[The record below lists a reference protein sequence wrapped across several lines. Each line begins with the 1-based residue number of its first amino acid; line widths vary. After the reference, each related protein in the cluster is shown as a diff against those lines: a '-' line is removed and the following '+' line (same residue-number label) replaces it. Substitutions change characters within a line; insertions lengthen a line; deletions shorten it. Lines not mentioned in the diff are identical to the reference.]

1 MKYRTLGRTGAE
13 ISEIIFACGETPG
26 LMSTDNLELMSQVV
40 RRTLDCGV
48 NWFDTAARAAN
59 GKAEA
64 NLGAI
69 LKEFGAK
76 PRIATKIHIDPAN
89 TKDIPGQVERALSD
103 SLKRLQ
109 VESIDLY
116 QLGNWIEGVSTEHA
130 LKTEDVLGRVGAI
143 ASIEKMRDQGLAKW
157 IGITA
162 LGDTGLCRRLIESG
176 RIDTAQVFFN
186 MINPTAAHLVPRSTM
201 GTTARKASRGQDF
214 TGVLETCRKHNVGVI
229 GIRTLAAGAIVGYMT
244 DYASR
249 IVTKDTDVDDVARK
263 AVEVRKVLADRAGNY
278 AQAAV
283 RFALSFPGI
292 AAVDYTANTIDHLEE
307 GVVAVDMG
315 PLDAGLLAELDR
327 LYQSD
332 FGTKQVS

>member
-1 MKYRTLGRTGAE
+1 MKYRKLGRTGAD

-26 LMSTDNLELMSQVV
+26 LMSGDDRALMTRLVKGA
-40 RRTLDCGV
+40 LDGGI

-64 NLGAI
+64 NLGSI
-69 LKEFGAK
+69 LKELGAK
-76 PRIATKIHIDPAN
+76 PRIATKIHLDPN
-89 TKDIPGQVERALSD
+89 NMKDIPGQVERALTE

-109 VESIDLY
+109 VDQIDLY
-116 QLGNWIEGVSTEHA
+116 QLGNWIEGTSTEHA
-130 LKTEDVLGRVGAI
+130 LKTGDVLGPFGAI
-143 ASIEKMRDQGLAKW
+143 ASIEKMRDQKLAKW

-186 MINPTAAHLVPRSTM
+186 MINPTAAHAVPRRTLDA
-201 GTTARKASRGQDF
+201 TARKASRGQDF
-214 TGVLETCRKHNVGVI
+214 TGVLETCREMNVGVI

-249 IVTKDTDVDDVARK
+249 IVTKDTDVEDVTRK
-263 AVEVRKVLADRAGNY
+263 AIEVRKVLADRAGNY

-283 RFALSFPGI
+283 RFALSFPGLS
-292 AAVDYTANTIDHLEE
+292 AVDYTANLMEHLQE
-307 GVVAVDMG
+307 GLEAVEMG
-315 PLDAGLLAELDR
+315 PLDDGILRDLDH

-332 FGTKQVS
+332 FGAKQAS

>member
-1 MKYRTLGRTGAE
+1 MKYRKLGRTGAD

-26 LMSTDNLELMSQVV
+26 LMSGDDRKTMLRVV
-40 RRTLDCGV
+40 KGALDAGIT
-48 NWFDTAARAAN
+48 WFDTAARAAD

-69 LKEFGAK
+69 LKELGAK

-89 TKDIPGQVERALSD
+89 TKDIPGQVERALTA

-109 VESIDLY
+109 VDKVDLY
-116 QLGNWIEGVSTEHA
+116 QLGNWIEGEASVHA
-130 LKTEDVLGRVGAI
+130 LKTADVLGPFGAI
-143 ASIEKMRDQGLAKW
+143 ASIEKMRDQGLATW

-186 MINPTAAHLVPRSTM
+186 MINPTAAHAVPRRTLDA
-201 GTTARKASRGQDF
+201 TVRKASRGQDF
-214 TGVLETCRKHNVGVI
+214 TGVIETCREKDVGVI
-229 GIRTLAAGAIVGYMT
+229 AIRTLAAGAIVGYMT

-249 IVTKDTDVDDVARK
+249 IVTKDTDVDDVTRK

-292 AAVDYTANTIDHLEE
+292 SAIDYTANTIEHLDE
-307 GVVAVDMG
+307 GVGAVDMG
-315 PLDAGLLAELDR
+315 PLESGLIDELDR

-332 FGTKQVS
+332 FGAKQLS

>member
-1 MKYRTLGRTGAE
+1 MKYRKLGRTGAD

-26 LMSTDNLELMSQVV
+26 LMSGDD
-40 RRTLDCGV
+40 LDKMRPVIKQALDSGI
-48 NWFDTAARAAN
+48 NWFDTAARTAD

-64 NLGAI
+64 NLGRI
-69 LKEFGAK
+69 LGELGAR
-76 PRIATKIHIDPAN
+76 PMIATKLHIDPAN
-89 TKDIPGQVERALSD
+89 TKDIPGQVERALTD

-109 VESIDLY
+109 VERIDLY
-116 QLGNWIEGVSTEHA
+116 QLGNWIEGTSTEHA

-143 ASIEKMRDQGLAKW
+143 SSIEKMRDQKLTKW

-186 MINPTAAHLVPRSTM
+186 MINPTAAHPVPRRTLDA
-201 GTTARKASRGQDF
+201 TRRQPSRGQDF
-214 TGVLETCRKHNVGVI
+214 TGVIETCIAKDVGVI
-229 GIRTLAAGAIVGYMT
+229 AIRTLAAGALVGYMT

-263 AVEVRKVLADRAGNY
+263 AIEARKVIGHRAGNY

-283 RFALSFPGI
+283 RFVLSFPGI
-292 AAVDYTANTIDHLEE
+292 SAIDYIANTLDHLEE
-307 GVVAVDMG
+307 GVQAVDMG
-315 PLDAGLLAELDR
+315 PLEKTLLDELHA
-327 LYQSD
+327 LYQTD
-332 FGTKQVS
+332 FGAKQV